1 MVGRGQELVMTSTGT
16 LKCGVALLA
25 SRISVLGEDSCGGS
39 EVVLWEDVAIL
50 RDAGIPVRVYA
61 SAACDPGSVNVIS
74 VRTGTPQIASI
85 EYVGQLLLKE
95 RKAILLAYNEPAV
108 AGWAPDRTIVR
119 FDWTTPLPRY
129 WNWPIW
135 LSRFRRARYLFPS
148 ESERHIFLEQHGRV
162 LAPNAIVVNNAV
174 DLQLFRPI
182 NGCATDRASQGLRVG
197 YAGQWSAGKGIP
209 ELLNAWRIVKS
220 VVPTAEL
227 YMAGG
232 PKLWKSV
239 TKVPQVEESTRL
251 VREMEEQ
258 GLLHCVGT
266 LERSQM
272 PAFWKSLDVAVMPSL
287 SESFGLV
294 ALEALACGIPV
305 VSTTAGGLKEIAV
318 DGESGLFVPPGD
330 AEALARALLSLLTN
344 DQLRLRLTLGAR
356 RRPQAFSLERRSR
369 ELLQLVFGLV
379 QKTC

>member
-1 MVGRGQELVMTSTGT
+1 MTSKER
-16 LKCGVALLA
+16 LNKFGVALLA

-39 EVVLWEDVAIL
+39 EVVLWEDAAIL

-61 SAACDPGSVNVIS
+61 SAACNRGSVNILPL
-74 VRTGTPQIASI
+74 RTGTPQIASL

-95 RKAILLAYNEPAV
+95 RKALLLAYNEPAV
-108 AGWAPDRTIVR
+108 AGCAPHRTIVR

-129 WNWPIW
+129 WNWPMW
-135 LSRFRRARYLFPS
+135 LPRFRRARYLFPS
-148 ESERHIFLEQHGRV
+148 ESERHVFLQEHGCV
-162 LAPNAIVVNNAV
+162 LEPNTIVLPNAV

-182 NGCATDRASQGLRVG
+182 NDGKTDRAPEGLRVG

-209 ELLNAWRIVKS
+209 ELLKAWRIVRS
-220 VVPTAEL
+220 VVPAAEL
-227 YMAGG
+227 SMAGG

-239 TKVPQVEESTRL
+239 ATVPQAEESTRL

-258 GLLHCVGT
+258 GLLHSVGT

-272 PAFWKSLDVAVMPSL
+272 PAFWRSLDVAVMPSL

-294 ALEALACGIPV
+294 ALEALACGVPV

-318 DGESGLFVPPGD
+318 DEESGLFVPPGD
-330 AEALARALLSLLTN
+330 AEALAQALLRLLT
-344 DQLRLRLTLGAR
+344 DDSLRLRLTQGAR
-356 RRPQAFSLERRSR
+356 RRAQAFSLERRSR
-369 ELLQLVFGLV
+369 QLLHLIFELAE
-379 QKTC
+379 KTR